1 MGRLGMTLSKASLIN
16 IILSAGFVLTWSSGF
31 IGALLVGDNNPFQ
44 ILFLRFL
51 VIVVIMSPVIVM
63 FRGNILSVLGDF
75 NKFKFVAI
83 TALFGQFIYLVCV
96 FYAIK
101 LGLQAGIVA
110 LIAALQPVVTALLS
124 GVLLKENL
132 IFRQWVGLGIGL
144 LGTCFVIIGG
154 TIADNGSS
162 LPIWIYLLP
171 FISMLSLTASTI
183 YQKKNVKIEVKLPPL
198 MFMQSIINMIAFLVI
213 CIFLVPL
220 EDWSGF
226 DNWFAVLWLALFSTL
241 GAYGLL
247 AIMLR
252 RGELNKTASLIYLEP
267 PTTMIFA
274 YLWFGQQL
282 NIYEIIGSAIALSG
296 VIMVIYRRSHPSFR
310 KNDLPKN

>member
-1 MGRLGMTLSKASLIN
+1 MILSKASLIN
-16 IILSAGFVLTWSSGF
+16 ILLSTGFVLAWSSGF

-44 ILFLRFL
+44 ILFLRFF
-51 VIVVIMSPVIVM
+51 VIVVILLPVVII
-63 FRGNILSVLGDF
+63 FKKNLLSILVDF
-75 NKFKFVAI
+75 KKIKFIAI
-83 TALFGQFIYLVCV
+83 TSLFGQFLYLVCV

-110 LIAALQPVVTALLS
+110 LIAALQPVATALLS
-124 GVLLKENL
+124 GMLLKEQL
-132 IFRQWVGLGIGL
+132 ILRQWIGLGIGL
-144 LGTCFVIIGG
+144 FGTCFVIIGG
-154 TIADNGSS
+154 TLINEGYP
-162 LPIWIYLLP
+162 LPLWIYLLP

-183 YQKKNVKIEVKLPPL
+183 YQKKNVKIEIKLPPL
-198 MFMQSIINMIAFLVI
+198 MFIQSLINMIAFSVI
-213 CIFLVPL
+213 CLFQTRLY
-220 EDWSGF
+220 DWSSF

-282 NIYEIIGSAIALSG
+282 NIYEIIGSIIALSG
-296 VIMVIYRRSHPSFR
+296 VIMVIYRRSR
-310 KNDLPKN
+310 

>member
-1 MGRLGMTLSKASLIN
+1 MISSKVRLIN
-16 IILSAGFVLTWSSGF
+16 MLLSAGFVLTWSSGF
-31 IGALLVGDNNPFQ
+31 IGAILVGDNNPFQ

-51 VIVVIMSPVIVM
+51 VVIVLLLPVIII
-63 FRGNILSVLGDF
+63 FKKNLLSILMDF
-75 NKFKFVAI
+75 NKIKFIVI

-110 LIAALQPVVTALLS
+110 LIAALQPVATALLS
-124 GVLLKENL
+124 GTLLKEKL
-132 IFRQWVGLGIGL
+132 MLRQWLGLGIGL
-144 LGTCFVIIGG
+144 FGTCFVIIGRTLINQG
-154 TIADNGSS
+154 DPLST
-162 LPIWIYLLP
+162 WIYLLP

-183 YQKKNVKIEVKLPPL
+183 YQKKNVKIEIKLPPL
-198 MFMQSIINMIAFLVI
+198 MFIQSIINVIAFSVI
-213 CIFLVPL
+213 CMFQTHLD
-220 EDWSGF
+220 DWSGF

-274 YLWFGQQL
+274 YLWFGQLL
-282 NIYEIIGSAIALSG
+282 NIYEITGSIIALSG
-296 VIMVIYRRSHPSFR
+296 VVMVIYRRA
-310 KNDLPKN
+310 